1 MISEIKINLEAY
13 DSNHKTHL
21 CYGLDE
27 FLTKNQYKKILI
39 KACRQ
44 FEKDATFFGSAA
56 KAIKDK
62 VNDAA

>member
-27 FLTKNQYKKILI
+27 FLTKAQYKEIL
-39 KACRQ
+39 
-44 FEKDATFFGSAA
+44 DSAA
-56 KAIKDK
+56 KHFEADSKFFRDVAKVIKNK
-62 VNDAA
+62 ANDAA